1 MYPSPWSLAVHHQS
15 LAFRAR
21 LCHAKNEAPEEEAGG
36 PQCLYEFYL
45 ILILFLR
52 ITMICK
58 LSYSLK
64 GVFSASLGWIKTRQ
78 LCPKRGMVNGKFSAK
93 LSIMNS
99 TLSCSRK

>member
-1 MYPSPWSLAVHHQS
+1 MSVPFPWSLAVHHQS

-45 ILILFLR
+45 IFILFLR
-52 ITMICK
+52 RKMIYK

-64 GVFSASLGWIKTRQ
+64 GVFLANLGWIKTRH
-78 LCPKRGMVNGKFSAK
+78 VNGKVSAK
-93 LSIMNS
+93 LAIKNS
-99 TLSCSRK
+99 TLSC